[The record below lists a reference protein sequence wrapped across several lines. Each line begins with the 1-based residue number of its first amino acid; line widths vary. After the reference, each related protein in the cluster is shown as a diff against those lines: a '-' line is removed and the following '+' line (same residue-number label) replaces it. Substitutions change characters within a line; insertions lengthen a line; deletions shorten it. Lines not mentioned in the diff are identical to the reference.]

1 MATMSSPSIR
11 IYYPT
16 NFQESLKFNMNEF
29 FYRNIKIDLDKIEL
43 KIPEYLTWI
52 EPNFIENFNKY
63 KIYLPEECTSFV
75 EENKNNLNISVEKYY
90 WKLSFANFKNSEI
103 NFW

>member
-1 MATMSSPSIR
+1 MDKIYGIKKYDSQLGLPEIPKYDNLINFGISMATMSSPSIR

-16 NFQESLKFNMNEF
+16 NFQESLKFNMNEL

-63 KIYLPEECTSFV
+63 KI
-75 EENKNNLNISVEKYY
+75 
-90 WKLSFANFKNSEI
+90 
-103 NFW
+103 